1 MSSSDIVTCE
11 LFSNGL
17 VCELLAGHDQNV
29 QKVMKIADD
38 TVALSNISLLSTLYG
53 DLSWKTLW
61 KMLYLAQSQDVTVD
75 RCTMLSLLTD
85 YLVNNSTFLTTNDVH
100 DPKRLLTHLANS
112 WITTIEHGKQDLSE
126 NSFTTLVKILD
137 RCVGTL
143 MSFNWHHELASCL
156 NLAQALKPLNRRE
169 LSIDSYPCS
178 PLPFPPFGRI
188 SPDKLRRIFEAG
200 SEVLCLSKDVFEL
213 WRQRESKPANG
224 MLMFHKFSQ
233 SDQRFNCSQAHHQ
246 FEQDTGLNTSNSQRK
261 HVGNGKGLISCE
273 SKSEDQK
280 GTSFSGKAAT
290 VITHS
295 MSRKEPRMRTLDT
308 YFKQNSLQSQ
318 SSGSR
323 THPSSLSLSLTLSQ
337 SDISQVNPCGSKEP
351 TTDMS
356 DTASTS
362 MGQTSAP
369 KSTKLPLQID
379 LMNFISNKH
388 GPHKGHVKISSNKTN
403 DISYP
408 LRGQVTCYAE
418 NAKDTETMLEKRC
431 PAL

>member
-1 MSSSDIVTCE
+1 MSSSDIVPCE

-29 QKVMKIADD
+29 QKVIKLADD

-126 NSFTTLVKILD
+126 NGFTTLVKILD

-156 NLAQALKPLNRRE
+156 NLAQAIKPLNRRE

-178 PLPFPPFGRI
+178 PWPFPPFGRI

-200 SEVLCLSKDVFEL
+200 SEVLCLSKDVFEQ
-213 WRQRESKPANG
+213 WRQRESKPA
-224 MLMFHKFSQ
+224 KSSQ
-233 SDQRFNCSQAHHQ
+233 SVQRFNCSQAHHQ
-246 FEQDTGLNTSNSQRK
+246 FEQDTGPNTSNSQRK
-261 HVGNGKGLISCE
+261 HVGNGKGLIYCDI
-273 SKSEDQK
+273 KSEHQK
-280 GTSFSGKAAT
+280 VTSFRGKAAT

-295 MSRKEPRMRTLDT
+295 RSRKEPRMRTLDT

-337 SDISQVNPCGSKEP
+337 SDISQVNPCGSNEP
-351 TTDMS
+351 ITDMS
-356 DTASTS
+356 DTASTGI
-362 MGQTSAP
+362 GQTSAP

-379 LMNFISNKH
+379 LMNFTSNKH
-388 GPHKGHVKISSNKTN
+388 GPHKEHVKIRSDKTN

-408 LRGQVTCYAE
+408 LRRQVTCYAE
-418 NAKDTETMLEKRC
+418 YASDTETMLEKRC